1 MTLNELSSAIYND
14 IVGGALVPSSG
25 VQFVSLEQLE
35 DECIETRNAVIKDWY
50 NKNLIRLEDIAVAI
64 NCIEV
69 DCKDQ
74 NKCPC
79 KGLDPKLAKH
89 FEIPPLIPG
98 LGPDAIRYIGST
110 DRANSYKIYYNLEA
124 VKYQQY
130 YQKYRKRSKDK
141 PYIYIDKTIN
151 ENGMYD
157 CWVFGAPMVQYLSV
171 IGIFRD
177 PRQLEQYNCCN
188 EIDYLEMG
196 AISNEIKNR
205 IISKKI
211 NLYRVPVHIAPS
223 V

>member
-124 VKYQQY
+124 VRYQQY

-157 CWVFGAPMVQYLSV
+157 C
-171 IGIFRD
+171 
-177 PRQLEQYNCCN
+177 
-188 EIDYLEMG
+188 
-196 AISNEIKNR
+196 
-205 IISKKI
+205 
-211 NLYRVPVHIAPS
+211 
-223 V
+223 